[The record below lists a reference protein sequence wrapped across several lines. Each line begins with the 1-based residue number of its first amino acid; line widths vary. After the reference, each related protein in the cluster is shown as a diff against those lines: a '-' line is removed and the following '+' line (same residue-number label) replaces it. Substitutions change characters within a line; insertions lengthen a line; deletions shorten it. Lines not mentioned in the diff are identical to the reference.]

1 MRGCGKMEEKILA
14 SLYGEL
20 SPEEEKGLAR
30 HLDACPA
37 CRTEHDAMA
46 RTLLTMGRK
55 AAADPGAEYWSGY
68 YEKLEKRMVADGVF
82 APAKPAGR
90 PAGPEK
96 APFGRKLF
104 PRWAFAAAGALGL
117 LAAGILI
124 GRLTIERG
132 PLVAGKPAVS
142 GEAAVVPAA
151 DLSGRASRYVGR
163 SKVILLAIAN
173 FDPATKDI
181 HGLNL
186 PVQKAM
192 SRDLVKEAA
201 VLKDDLRAAG
211 DRRLERLVAELET
224 ILIQIANL
232 KSETDLPGV
241 EIVKA
246 GLGQQD
252 ILFKINLSEARSTAP
267 GVKPSAKSGARSL

>member
-1 MRGCGKMEEKILA
+1 MGGCGKMKDKILA

-20 SPEEEKGLAR
+20 SAEEEKDLAR
-30 HLDACPA
+30 HLDGCPG
-37 CRTEHDAMA
+37 CRAEHDAMA
-46 RTLLTMGRK
+46 RTLLAMGAK
-55 AAADPGAEYWSGY
+55 TAADPGAEYWDGY
-68 YEKLEKRMVADGVF
+68 YAKLEKRMVADGVY
-82 APAKPAGR
+82 APATRAVR
-90 PAGPEK
+90 PSASEK
-96 APFGRKLF
+96 APFGKKLF

-124 GRLTIERG
+124 GRLTLERR
-132 PLVAGKPAVS
+132 PIIAEKPPVS

-151 DLSGRASRYVGR
+151 DLSGRTSRYLGR
-163 SKVILLAIAN
+163 SKVIFLAIAN

-211 DRRLERLVAELET
+211 DGRLERLVAELET

-246 GLGQQD
+246 GIGLKD
-252 ILFKINLSEARSTAP
+252 VLFKINLSEARSAAPAQKPPAKKTA
-267 GVKPSAKSGARSL
+267 ARS